1 MPSLNAEN
9 LVQHMY
15 IYLCNYLVRRKLKHS
30 IIGNPRNKQHFAKL
44 GVVEQLSLILN
55 DQELT
60 DNVLLAECITTL
72 GSFAHGMQ
80 IAVLKIRV
88 ENWSITYVHIQGRNI
103 ITE

>member
-1 MPSLNAEN
+1 
-9 LVQHMY
+9 MY
-15 IYLCNYLVRRKLKHS
+15 IYVLTYIYIFTYIYVFTYVTVWYIHRRLKHA

-44 GVVEQLSLILN
+44 GVVDQLSLILN

-80 IAVLKIRV
+80 T
-88 ENWSITYVHIQGRNI
+88 SYIQGTI
-103 ITE
+103 